1 MRSRSVWLLC
11 LACVGCHLLGQTA
24 EVPPSGTTVPDGQA
38 VEAAQLWQQGQDA
51 MRAGEPHRA
60 IAYYEESLVKDQRLR
75 QNHLSLAAAY
85 VEKGDDAKACEHLG
99 LFLNAN
105 PGHHTARFY
114 YAELLHRL
122 KRLPE
127 ALKQFE
133 QAIASGQEAR
143 PVDLAAQVQCHG
155 RLLEIAETIE
165 DDYLAHLHRGIGMYL
180 LARERQR
187 LANPDG
193 ELPVESLLC
202 KAVGEL
208 SLARSLR
215 PHEARPSWYLYSA
228 WRQLA
233 QLRLA
238 ERHLREAENT
248 APFSYLTPAEQ
259 RALALAGANVVPAA
273 ALSR

>member
-1 MRSRSVWLLC
+1 MRSRPVWLLC
-11 LACVGCHLLGQTA
+11 LACVGCHFLVPATETPTATDGQTA
-24 EVPPSGTTVPDGQA
+24 Q
-38 VEAAQLWQQGQDA
+38 AAQLWQQGQDA
-51 MRAGEPHRA
+51 MQAGEPHRA
-60 IAYYEESLVKDQRLR
+60 IAYYEESLTKDARLR

-99 LFLNAN
+99 LFLKTN

-114 YAELLHRL
+114 YAALLHRL

-127 ALKQFE
+127 ALTQFE
-133 QAIASGQEAR
+133 QAVASGQEAK

-155 RLLEIAETIE
+155 RLLEIAESIE

-180 LARERQR
+180 LARQRQR
-187 LANPDG
+187 LADPDG
-193 ELPVESLLC
+193 ELPAEALLC

-215 PHEARPSWYLYSA
+215 PNEARPSWYLYAA
-228 WRQLA
+228 WRQLV

-238 ERHLREAENT
+238 ERHLRDAERA

-259 RALALAGANVVPAA
+259 RDLALACTMNVT
-273 ALSR
+273 R